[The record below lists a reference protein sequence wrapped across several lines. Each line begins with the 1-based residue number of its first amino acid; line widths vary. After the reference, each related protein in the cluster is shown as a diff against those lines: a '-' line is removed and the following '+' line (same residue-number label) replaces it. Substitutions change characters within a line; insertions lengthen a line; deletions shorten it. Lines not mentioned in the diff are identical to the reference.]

1 MTRKRRWRS
10 TRRRQATVQVERGGR
25 AERLGRRRTQDPRAR
40 GRQREKSRG
49 SKITIH
55 ARGGNPARKPGQGRK
70 SKADRLTVGLPHR
83 QRCLS
88 ALTPEHLQGREPASR
103 GAHHSSGHEDT
114 QEAPG
119 APEAG
124 SKTSRGHLILRAC
137 LLQRRTR
144 TPARSPE
151 SQSQPQ
157 DRHTHAQPGVARD
170 KPLWSRQR

>member
-1 MTRKRRWRS
+1 MRKRRWRRM
-10 TRRRQATVQVERGGR
+10 RRRQATVQGERGGR
-25 AERLGRRRTQDPRAR
+25 AGRLGRRRTQDPRAR
-40 GRQREKSRG
+40 GRQSDKSRG
-49 SKITIH
+49 SKINDSRPRWESGPK
-55 ARGGNPARKPGQGRK
+55 AGPGKEEQ
-70 SKADRLTVGLPHR
+70 ADRLTVGLPHR

-88 ALTPEHLQGREPASR
+88 LLTPEHLQGREPASR

-114 QEAPG
+114 QKAPG

-137 LLQRRTR
+137 LLQRRMR

-157 DRHTHAQPGVARD
+157 ERHTHAQPGVARY
-170 KPLWSRQR
+170 KPLWRRQR